1 MSVDYPH
8 IITIRQDK
16 SIDHTIICKNHS
28 TMMIRVPCGIDTR
41 TYPLPAT
48 GPRIKRFS
56 GTLSFGLFG
65 FVGDGKDTVLV
76 AF

>member
-28 TMMIRVPCGIDTR
+28 TMTIRVPCGIDTR

-48 GPRIKRFS
+48 GP
-56 GTLSFGLFG
+56 
-65 FVGDGKDTVLV
+65 
-76 AF
+76 